1 MSGSKGNTGVGGG
14 SVTGLK
20 TGIKA
25 AVNIVSTVA
34 IFPLYLSYLLL
45 GLVAGRDGLFASYSQ
60 LVSLIPGKTGSYLRN
75 SFYRLTM
82 TRCEDGVVFSFGTLF
97 SQRDTEIGSG
107 TYIGPQCNFG
117 SCAVGRDCLV
127 GSGVHILSGK
137 RQHAIDDLDTPIREQ
152 GGVLTKVSIGNDCW
166 IGNGAIVM
174 ADVGNQCVIAAG
186 AVVVD
191 AVGDRSIVGG
201 NPATLIR
208 QRGKETEA
216 PQSGVLSRS

>member
-1 MSGSKGNTGVGGG
+1 MSGSKGNSSADGGFA
-14 SVTGLK
+14 TRLK
-20 TGIKA
+20 AGIKS
-25 AVNIVSTVA
+25 AVNAVSTVV
-34 IFPLYLSYLLL
+34 IFPLYLSYIFL

-60 LVSLIPGKTGSYLRN
+60 LISLVPGKTGSYLRN

-117 SCAVGRDCLV
+117 SCSVGRDCLV

-152 GGVLTKVSIGNDCW
+152 GGVLTKVRIGDDCW

-191 AVGDRSIVGG
+191 TVRDRSIVGG

-208 QRGKETEA
+208 QRG
-216 PQSGVLSRS
+216 QDSSRK

>member
-1 MSGSKGNTGVGGG
+1 
-14 SVTGLK
+14 
-20 TGIKA
+20 
-25 AVNIVSTVA
+25 
-34 IFPLYLSYLLL
+34 
-45 GLVAGRDGLFASYSQ
+45 
-60 LVSLIPGKTGSYLRN
+60 
-75 SFYRLTM
+75 M

-117 SCAVGRDCLV
+117 SCSVGRDCLV

-152 GGVLTKVSIGNDCW
+152 GGVLTKVRIGDDCW

-191 AVGDRSIVGG
+191 TVRDRSIVGG

-208 QRGKETEA
+208 QRG
-216 PQSGVLSRS
+216 QDSSRK

>member
-1 MSGSKGNTGVGGG
+1 MSGSKGNSSADGGFA
-14 SVTGLK
+14 TRLK
-20 TGIKA
+20 AGIKST
-25 AVNIVSTVA
+25 VNAVSTVV
-34 IFPLYLSYLLL
+34 IFPLYLSYIFL

-60 LVSLIPGKTGSYLRN
+60 LISLVPGKTGSYLRN

-117 SCAVGRDCLV
+117 SCSVGRDCLV

-152 GGVLTKVSIGNDCW
+152 GGVLTKVSIGDDCW

-191 AVGDRSIVGG
+191 TVRDRSIVGG

-208 QRGKETEA
+208 QRG
-216 PQSGVLSRS
+216 QDSSRK

>member
-1 MSGSKGNTGVGGG
+1 MTGKSGADNSSAN
-14 SVTGLK
+14 GLRA
-20 TGIKA
+20 GIKTV
-25 AVNIVSTVA
+25 VNVVSTVV
-34 IFPLYLSYLLL
+34 IFPLYISYVLL
-45 GLVAGRDGLFASYSQ
+45 GYVAGRDGLFASYSQ
-60 LVSLIPGKTGSYLRN
+60 LMSLVPGKTGSYLRN

-117 SCAVGRDCLV
+117 SCSVGRDCLV

-152 GGVLTKVSIGNDCW
+152 GGVLTKVSIGDDCW

-174 ADVGNQCVIAAG
+174 SDVGNQCVIAAG

-191 AVGDRSIVGG
+191 PVKDRSIVGG

-208 QRGKETEA
+208 QRG
-216 PQSGVLSRS
+216 

>member
-1 MSGSKGNTGVGGG
+1 M
-14 SVTGLK
+14 
-20 TGIKA
+20 
-25 AVNIVSTVA
+25 
-34 IFPLYLSYLLL
+34 
-45 GLVAGRDGLFASYSQ
+45 
-60 LVSLIPGKTGSYLRN
+60 
-75 SFYRLTM
+75 
-82 TRCEDGVVFSFGTLF
+82 
-97 SQRDTEIGSG
+97 
-107 TYIGPQCNFG
+107 
-117 SCAVGRDCLV
+117 
-127 GSGVHILSGK
+127 
-137 RQHAIDDLDTPIREQ
+137 
-152 GGVLTKVSIGNDCW
+152 LTKVSIGNDCW